1 MRNGKIE
8 LKGIEKLKDM
18 FDIFLSLVIRLAG
31 LVLVRAPVTI

>member
-1 MRNGKIE
+1 
-8 LKGIEKLKDM
+8 M